1 MRKAEILFVETFPNL
16 LRNTNTNI
24 RETLESKYEYKE
36 INTQIPN
43 NQHVDVRIKIL
54 KMARKEIPLSTEA
67 SKMISVLFFFF
78 IRNKGVWKCRYA
90 GQCTPELTVQ
100 TAYVENLYPGILY
113 LKIKTKLPSEH

>member
-43 NQHVDVRIKIL
+43 NQYVDVRIKIL

-67 SKMISVLFFFF
+67 GKMISVLFFF
-78 IRNKGVWKCRYA
+78 
-90 GQCTPELTVQ
+90 
-100 TAYVENLYPGILY
+100 
-113 LKIKTKLPSEH
+113 